1 MALFPPSVEYALVNV
16 PRSKNSKIFV
26 VDAVNGSDTNTG
38 TSWEHPLATVAAAY
52 ALCTTLHNDVVLLVG
67 NGTSNTATA
76 AITWAKDYTHLIG
89 LSSPVPDE
97 QRSRIKNTAALA
109 TTPFITW
116 SANGCVVRN
125 VSFWHES
132 TNAAALVNFYLSGG
146 RNAFENCQFAGAVGT
161 NNASGAR
168 SLLIY
173 GASASGNYF
182 KNCTIGN
189 DTVQIVSGVHT
200 LEFDAGP
207 SHTQFDD
214 CLFVHSAGAT
224 TNCHVFA
231 AAAADMGRRTIFRR
245 CLFINETSVAQA
257 EVILVTAALSQHQY
271 IFMDE
276 CWFFGA
282 AEWNLG
288 NHGVVINNAH
298 AAIITGVA
306 TSGLMKI
313 TS

>member
-1 MALFPPSVEYALVNV
+1 MGLYPASVEYSLVNV
-16 PRSKNSKIFV
+16 PRSKGSKIFV
-26 VDAVNGSDTNTG
+26 VDYVNGSDVNSG
-38 TSWEHPLATVAAAY
+38 LSWNAPLKTVEAAY
-52 ALCTTLHNDVVLLVG
+52 AKCTTLKNDVVLLVG
-67 NGTSNTATA
+67 NGTSNTAAA

-97 QRSRIKNTAALA
+97 QRARIKNTAALA
-109 TTPFITW
+109 TTPFVTW
-116 SANGCVVRN
+116 SADGCVVRN

-132 TNAAALVNFYLSGG
+132 SNAAALVNFYLSGG
-146 RNAFENCQFAGAVGT
+146 RNSFEHCQFAGAVGT

-168 SLLIY
+168 SLVIY
-173 GASASGNYF
+173 GADASGNYF
-182 KNCTIGN
+182 KDCTMGN
-189 DTVQIVSGVHT
+189 DTIQTVAGVHVM
-200 LEFDAGP
+200 EFDAGP

-214 CLFVHSAGAT
+214 CLFVHSIAAT
-224 TNCHVFA
+224 TQLHVFA
-231 AAAADMGRRTIFRR
+231 AAAADMGRRTIFNR

-271 IFMDE
+271 IFLND

>member
-1 MALFPPSVEYALVNV
+1 MGLFPMSVEFALVDV
-16 PRSKNSKIFV
+16 PRSKGSKIFV
-26 VDAVNGSDTNTG
+26 VDAVNGSDSNTG
-38 TSWEHPLATVAAAY
+38 TSWNSPLATVAAAY
-52 ALCTTLHNDVVLLVG
+52 AKCTTLKNDVVLLVG

-76 AITWAKDYTHLIG
+76 AITWAKDFTHLIG

-116 SANGCVVRN
+116 SADGCVVKN

-132 TNAAALVNFYLSGG
+132 SDAAALVNFKLSGG
-146 RNAFENCQFAGAVGT
+146 RNSFFNCQFAGAVGT

-168 SLLIY
+168 SMLIY
-173 GASASGNYF
+173 GADASGNYF
-182 KNCTIGN
+182 KNCTFGN
-189 DTVQIVSGVHT
+189 DTIQTVAGVHVM
-200 LEFDAGP
+200 EFDAGP

-214 CLFVHSAGAT
+214 CLFVHSIAAT
-224 TNCHVFA
+224 TQLHLFG
-231 AAAADMGRRTIFRR
+231 AAAADFGRRTIFNR

-257 EVILVTAALSQHQY
+257 EVILTTAALSQHQY
-271 IFMDE
+271 IFLND